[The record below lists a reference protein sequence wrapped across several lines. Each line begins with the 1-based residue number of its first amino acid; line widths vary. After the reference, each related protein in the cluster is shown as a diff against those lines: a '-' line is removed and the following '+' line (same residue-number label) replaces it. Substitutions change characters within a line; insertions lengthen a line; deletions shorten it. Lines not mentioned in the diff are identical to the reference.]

1 MGLEFWD
8 GALRGGAGTLFLL
21 LAAFFIRDWRV
32 SHTARIGALLTVGAF
47 CYVALVALDSAGP
60 LGWPR
65 LPLHL
70 SSLATPGLFWLFAQS
85 WFDDDFRM
93 RPWHIAVI
101 AALVVGGFFANYMF
115 FTTGNSFFLLAISW
129 RAMSIVLVVAAVV
142 VALRGRNS
150 DLVESRR
157 RARLALSLMIALV
170 ILWIVLAEL
179 PLRAWPPPVGWR
191 VMNAASLFL
200 LAATLALTILGWRD
214 PALLAAPAK
223 PQHEAPRAEA
233 DDSVLL
239 LRLDADMRHERLYRQ
254 DGLTITTVAAR
265 LGVPE
270 YRLRRAIN
278 QGLGARNF
286 NAYLNGFRLGETRDA
301 LADPEQREVPIL
313 TIALDAGFGSL
324 APFNRAFRDAEGCT
338 PTEFR
343 TRALIELSKSTG

>member
-1 MGLEFWD
+1 MGLHFWD

-21 LAAFFIRDWRV
+21 LAAFFIRDWRA
-32 SHTARIGALLTVGAF
+32 SQTARIGAVLTVGAF
-47 CYVALVALDSAGP
+47 CYIVLVTLDSAGP
-60 LGWPR
+60 ISWRR
-65 LPLHL
+65 LPFHL
-70 SSLATPGLFWLFAQS
+70 MSLSTPGLFWLFSMS
-85 WFDDDFRM
+85 WFDDDFRL
-93 RPWHIAVI
+93 RPWHFAVI
-101 AALVVGGFFANYMF
+101 LMLVTSGFTANYLYA
-115 FTTGNSFFLLAISW
+115 TGGNPFFLLAVTW
-129 RAMSIVLVVAAVV
+129 RAMSIILVLAAIVT
-142 VALRGRNS
+142 ALRGRNG
-150 DLVESRR
+150 DLVEARR

-170 ILWIVLAEL
+170 IMWIVLAEL
-179 PLRAWPPPVGWR
+179 PLSGWPPPVGWR

-223 PQHEAPRAEA
+223 AQATILRPEA
-233 DDSVLL
+233 DDSILL
-239 LRLDADMRHERLYRQ
+239 AKLDADMRHDRLYRQ

-301 LADPEQREVPIL
+301 LADPTQRDVPIL

-343 TRALIELSKSTG
+343 ARILKS

>member
-1 MGLEFWD
+1 MGLHFWD

-21 LAAFFIRDWRV
+21 LAAFFIRDWRA
-32 SHTARIGALLTVGAF
+32 SQTARIGAVLTVGAF
-47 CYVALVALDSAGP
+47 CYVALVALDSSGSISWRRVP
-60 LGWPR
+60 F
-65 LPLHL
+65 HL
-70 SSLATPGLFWLFAQS
+70 MSLSTPGLFWLFSMS
-85 WFDDDFRM
+85 WFDDDFRL
-93 RPWHIAVI
+93 RPWHGAIV
-101 AALVVGGFFANYMF
+101 LVLVMSGFTANYLYA
-115 FTTGNSFFLLAISW
+115 TGGNPFFLLAVTW
-129 RAMSIVLVVAAVV
+129 RAMSITLVVAAVIT
-142 VALRGRNS
+142 ALRGRNG
-150 DLVESRR
+150 DLVEARR

-179 PLRAWPPPVGWR
+179 PLSGWPPPVGWR

-223 PQHEAPRAEA
+223 AQAVMLRPEA
-233 DDSVLL
+233 DDSILL
-239 LRLDADMRHERLYRQ
+239 AKLDADMRHDRLYRQ

-286 NAYLNGFRLGETRDA
+286 NAYLNEFRLTETRDA
-301 LADPEQREVPIL
+301 LADPAQRDVPIL

-338 PTEFR
+338 PTEYRAR
-343 TRALIELSKSTG
+343 TLKS

>member
-1 MGLEFWD
+1 MGLHFWD

-21 LAAFFIRDWRV
+21 LAAFFIRDWRA
-32 SHTARIGALLTVGAF
+32 SQTARIGAVLTVGAF
-47 CYVALVALDSAGP
+47 CYVTLVALDSSGSISWRRVP
-60 LGWPR
+60 F
-65 LPLHL
+65 HL
-70 SSLATPGLFWLFAQS
+70 MSLSTPGLFWLFSMS
-85 WFDDDFRM
+85 WFDDDFRL
-93 RPWHIAVI
+93 RPWHGAIV
-101 AALVVGGFFANYMF
+101 LVLVMGGFTANYLYA
-115 FTTGNSFFLLAISW
+115 TGGNPFFLLAVTW
-129 RAMSIVLVVAAVV
+129 RAMSITLVVAAVIT
-142 VALRGRNS
+142 ALRGRNG
-150 DLVESRR
+150 DLVEARR

-179 PLRAWPPPVGWR
+179 PLSEWPPPVGWR

-223 PQHEAPRAEA
+223 AQAAILRPEA
-233 DDSVLL
+233 DDSILL
-239 LRLDADMRHERLYRQ
+239 AKLDADMRHDRLYRQ

-286 NAYLNGFRLGETRDA
+286 NAYLNEFRLTETRDA
-301 LADPEQREVPIL
+301 LADPAQRDVPIL

-338 PTEFR
+338 PTEYRAR
-343 TRALIELSKSTG
+343 TLKS

>member
-1 MGLEFWD
+1 MGLHFWD

-21 LAAFFIRDWRV
+21 LAAFFIRDWRA
-32 SHTARIGALLTVGAF
+32 SQTARIGAVLTVGAF
-47 CYVALVALDSAGP
+47 CYVTLVALDSSGSISWRRVP
-60 LGWPR
+60 F
-65 LPLHL
+65 HL
-70 SSLATPGLFWLFAQS
+70 MSLSTPGLFWLFSMS
-85 WFDDDFRM
+85 WFDDDFRL
-93 RPWHIAVI
+93 RPWHGAIV
-101 AALVVGGFFANYMF
+101 LVLVMGGFTANYLYA
-115 FTTGNSFFLLAISW
+115 TGGNPFFLLAVTW
-129 RAMSIVLVVAAVV
+129 RAMSITLVVAAVIT
-142 VALRGRNS
+142 ALRGRNG
-150 DLVESRR
+150 DLVEARR

-179 PLRAWPPPVGWR
+179 PLSEWPPPVGWR

-223 PQHEAPRAEA
+223 AQAVIFRPEA
-233 DDSVLL
+233 DDSILL
-239 LRLDADMRHERLYRQ
+239 AKLDADMRHDRLYRQ

-286 NAYLNGFRLGETRDA
+286 NAYLNEFRLTETRDA
-301 LADPEQREVPIL
+301 LADPAQRDVPIL

-338 PTEFR
+338 PTEYRAR
-343 TRALIELSKSTG
+343 TLKS